1 MNQKRVSGIL
11 LHPTSLPG
19 PYGLG
24 SLGSEAYRFIDF
36 LSGAGQSIWQIL
48 PLGPTG
54 YGDSPYSAFS
64 AFAGNPL
71 LICPERLVE
80 RGDLDPADLAGVRMP
95 EGEAHFGF
103 VQGFLG
109 RLLHKGAA
117 CFERRAAGE
126 RRAAYERFCS
136 EQAYWLND
144 FAIFQALR
152 SHFEHRSWNE
162 WPEEIRCRKEHAL
175 HFWGEELAAAIRVH
189 KYAQFVFFEQWFAL
203 RDYAASR
210 GVRILGDLPIFVAL
224 DSADVW
230 ANQHLFHLDDEGR
243 PLLVAGVPPDY
254 FSTSGQRW
262 GNPLYRW
269 EAMAEQGYAWWLSRF
284 RWNLAQTDLVRIDH
298 FRGFEACWA
307 IPAEE
312 KTAVNGQWLK
322 VPGAELFRA
331 LKAALGKVPI
341 IAEDLGLITPEVE
354 ALRKEFGFPGM
365 KVLQFAFGSGADNPY
380 LPHNLESDCVV
391 YTGTHDNDTTLG
403 WWRQLPGREKEGVR
417 AYLGSSCRDQPWELI
432 RAALASVGSCC
443 IVPLQDLLALGS
455 EARMNTPGRAGGNWG
470 WRYRPG
476 DLGDD
481 LQQRLGN
488 LAALYGR
495 HPRPPGNAA

>member
-1 MNQKRVSGIL
+1 MSQKRVSGIL

-36 LSGAGQSIWQIL
+36 LSAAGQSIWQIL

-80 RGDLDPADLAGVRMP
+80 RGDLDPGDLAGVRMP

-117 CFERRAAGE
+117 CFERQAAGE
-126 RRAAYERFCS
+126 RRAAYERFSS

-144 FAIFQALR
+144 YAIFQALR

-175 HFWGEELAAAIRVH
+175 HFWGEELAAAIRVQ

-210 GVRILGDLPIFVAL
+210 GVQILGDLPIFVAL

-230 ANQHLFHLDDEGR
+230 ANQHLFHLDEEGR

-269 EAMAEQGYAWWLSRF
+269 EAMAEQGYDWWLSRF

-403 WWRQLPGREKEGVR
+403 WWRKLSGREKEGVR
-417 AYLGSSCRDQPWELI
+417 AYLGSACRDQPWDLI

-455 EARMNTPGRAGGNWG
+455 GARMNTPGRAGGNWG
-470 WRYRPG
+470 WRYRPD
-476 DLGDD
+476 DLGGD
-481 LQQRLGN
+481 LQQRLAGMT
-488 LAALYGR
+488 ALYGR
-495 HPRPPGNAA
+495 HPRPPENAD

>member
-1 MNQKRVSGIL
+1 MKQKRVSGIL

-117 CFERRAAGE
+117 CFERQGAGA

-144 FAIFQALR
+144 YAIFQALR

-162 WPEEIRCRKEHAL
+162 WPEEIRCRRDSAL
-175 HFWGEELAAAIRVH
+175 HFWGEELAATIRVH

-230 ANQHLFHLDDEGR
+230 ANQHLFHLNEEGR

-254 FSTSGQRW
+254 FSTTGQRW

-269 EAMAEQGYAWWLSRF
+269 EAMAEEGYAWWLSRF

-331 LKAALGKVPI
+331 LKAALGRVPI

-354 ALRKEFGFPGM
+354 ALRREFGFPGM
-365 KVLQFAFGSGADNPY
+365 KILQFAFGSGADNPY

-403 WWRQLPGREKEGVR
+403 WWRKLSGQEREGVR
-417 AYLGSSCRDQPWELI
+417 AYLGSSGRDQPWELI
-432 RAALASVGSCC
+432 RAALASVGAYC
-443 IVPLQDLLALGS
+443 IIPLQDLLALGS

-470 WRYRPG
+470 WRFSPG
-476 DLGDD
+476 DLGVD
-481 LQQRLGN
+481 LQQRLSA
-488 LAALYGR
+488 LTALYGR
-495 HPRPPGNAA
+495 HLRPPENGP